1 MIKKLVVVFFTLS
14 FIITACTTSP
24 DVMVDSPTNGMAEKS
39 DEEMKKESS
48 EEMMDDDSKKM
59 MKSSSDDMK
68 EDSEDEM
75 MDETKDEKTDD
86 ASDSMMNDTVWFGTT
101 LTNVSTGEDFTI
113 NDFKGK
119 VVLIET
125 LAMWCSNCM
134 KQQQQVKLLHETLGM
149 NDDLISIGL
158 DVDTNEKAEDLKK
171 YVEKNGFDWIY
182 AVAPEE
188 VTREIANLYG
198 AQFLNPPSTP
208 ILIIDREGNAHPLP
222 FGIKSAEDLR
232 SFIEPFLKEEM

>member
-1 MIKKLVVVFFTLS
+1 MIKKLVVVIFSLS
-14 FIITACTTSP
+14 FFITACMTSP
-24 DVMVDSPTNGMAEKS
+24 DVMVDSPTNGITEKS

-48 EEMMDDDSKKM
+48 EEMVG
-59 MKSSSDDMK
+59 SSSDDMK
-68 EDSEDEM
+68 EDSDDEM
-75 MDETKDEKTDD
+75 MDETKDEMTDD
-86 ASDSMMNDTVWFGTT
+86 VSDSMMNDTIWFGTT
-101 LTNVSTGEDFTI
+101 LTNVNTGEDFSI

-158 DVDTNEKAEDLKK
+158 DVDTNEKAEDLRN

-182 AVAPEE
+182 AVAPVE

-222 FGIKSAEDLR
+222 FGIKSAEDLKG
-232 SFIEPFLKEEM
+232 FIEPFLKEEI